1 MTMISI
7 GADLSEL
14 KTNKNSFNRFF
25 DKFMEDCDIQPDM
38 GTVIDNDKKSDI
50 NEEMG
55 ECNDE
60 SILNENSKPKLKR
73 IIKIKKS
80 SLNRTPNLTKK
91 ENPSKSEHNNM
102 ESLKNRTLKN
112 IDAMMLSTK
121 TEDVDIYC
129 ESCQSEN
136 VITKCGYIVCTD
148 CGTTMDGVI
157 DDNQEWR
164 YYGADDS
171 KSSDPTRCGLP
182 TNHLLPISSLGSTV
196 SYSGSESYK
205 MRKIRTFHK
214 WNAMPYKE
222 KTLYDSFDTI
232 NLRAK
237 NAGIPQCIVEEAK
250 NIYCKIYELSISRDV
265 NRLAIQAACLMAAC
279 KMKKVPRNCV
289 EMATIFQISLSKM
302 RKGAKKF
309 EEIWK
314 IVERRDGHTMRLN
327 LYSTNPKDYLHR
339 FCSKLGLID
348 EIYDV
353 CCEVCK
359 ISEQKGVMGN
369 HISTSR
375 SAGIIYFVASH
386 CGLNVTRDDIFKACG
401 ISQVTT
407 GKCYNELNEYF
418 GSKLLEQ
425 L

>member
-1 MTMISI
+1 MISN
-7 GADLSEL
+7 LSLKEL
-14 KTNKNSFNRFF
+14 TNNKINFNRFF
-25 DKFMEDCDIQPDM
+25 EKFLEESTENIKLSA
-38 GTVIDNDKKSDI
+38 VELNDNITDGNHPSTD
-50 NEEMG
+50 
-55 ECNDE
+55 DE
-60 SILNENSKPKLKR
+60 LKLKHD
-73 IIKIKKS
+73 IDVFDGTINIEPQLLS
-80 SLNRTPNLTKK
+80 K
-91 ENPSKSEHNNM
+91 EQYSM
-102 ESLKNRTLKN
+102 ESLKTRTLKN
-112 IDAMMLSTK
+112 INDMLLQSSSNEKDLVCTSCKST
-121 TEDVDIYC
+121 DVI
-129 ESCQSEN
+129 SKS
-136 VITKCGYIVCTD
+136 GYIVCTS
-148 CGTTMDGVI
+148 CGTTMDGII

-164 YYGADDS
+164 YYGADDT

-196 SYSGSESYK
+196 SYSGNESYK
-205 MRKIRTFHK
+205 MKKIRTFHK

-232 NLRAK
+232 NLRAT

-250 NIYCKIYELSISRDV
+250 NIYSKIYELSISRDI

-279 KMKKVPRNCV
+279 KMKKVPRNCS
-289 EMATIFQISLSKM
+289 EMSQIFQISLSKM

-314 IVERRDGHTMRLN
+314 IIERRDGYEKKLN
-327 LYSTNPKDYLHR
+327 LYSTNPLDYLHR
-339 FCSKLGLID
+339 FCSKLDLSD
-348 EIYDV
+348 EIYEV

-359 ISEQKGVMGN
+359 ISEEKGVMGN

-375 SAGIIYFVASH
+375 GAGIIYFVASH
-386 CGLNVTRDDIFKACG
+386 CGLNITRDDIFKACD

-418 GSKLLEQ
+418 GPRLLEQ